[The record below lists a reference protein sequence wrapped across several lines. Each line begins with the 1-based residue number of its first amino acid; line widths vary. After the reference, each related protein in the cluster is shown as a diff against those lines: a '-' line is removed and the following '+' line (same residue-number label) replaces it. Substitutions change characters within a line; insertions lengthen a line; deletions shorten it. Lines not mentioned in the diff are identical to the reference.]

1 MRVYIEKKDYK
12 SAIRKLLKDAA
23 KEKGS
28 KILAQDG
35 HYSNQTKFKKLKSVF
50 TRYLALDKEIKGL
63 LEKSIERKELD
74 SFLDRFLL
82 VLNHDFLSS
91 NSSDLDDL
99 KKDIVYFPIYKDIV
113 KDILGE
119 IYGFNEEKN
128 EEIIKANYK
137 TQIKVVFSVYG
148 IKNLVGIKQ
157 INFLN
162 ENNIFFVAEGLGDK
176 NGQIR
181 IARLLKTP
189 IELALLLNECKKSG
203 IGCLNFFYDPVI
215 NNLESLK
222 QLNKVFSSYYD
233 LVNKIAI
240 LRKVSG
246 NAEGNFLRAVVTA
259 YFDQGFVHYSKNLKY
274 DISDGKIIFCSE
286 HEKNEERKK
295 EGNEEVFY
303 LPFSSK
309 IKDFYEQLFK
319 VTIEKNRYDID
330 FIFYF
335 LDLLN
340 LPNGFVGIYKDL
352 AEKIE
357 RNIFAQRD
365 LLLFEE
371 LKKPENKLLK
381 SHDEK
386 NFYFFIAFH
395 YALSTFKDVH
405 QFLHIFKAAELSS
418 LFYKNLDENYKH
430 VALDKMKQ
438 SYEELFRKIIN
449 DVNNGHYELIH
460 IFSVIADDKFFQ
472 KEIRELALKY
482 QISFFVRNGY
492 YKELEIIMKKNTIQD
507 LIESLSINPLMIIE
521 EAASKAIE
529 RFYNE
534 KNEKKLL
541 EIMRDTSCGYQLRKM
556 ALKKLLEI
564 YKEERK
570 FKKRIYAYLS
580 FYSKTI
586 ESLI

>member
-12 SAIRKLLKDAA
+12 LAIRKLLRDAA
-23 KEKGS
+23 KEKVN
-28 KILAQDG
+28 KILAQDN
-35 HYSNQTKFKKLKSVF
+35 NQTKFKKLKSVF
-50 TRYLALDKEIKGL
+50 TRYLAVDKEIKGL

-82 VLNHDFLSS
+82 VLNYDFLSS
-91 NSSDLDDL
+91 NSSNIDDL
-99 KKDIVYFPIYKDIV
+99 EKYIVYFPIYKDIV
-113 KDILGE
+113 KDILRE
-119 IYGFNEEKN
+119 IYGFKEEKN
-128 EEIIKANYK
+128 EEIIKANNK
-137 TQIKVVFSVYG
+137 AQIKVVFSVYG
-148 IKNLVGIKQ
+148 IENLVGTKQ

-162 ENNIFFVAEGLGDK
+162 ENSNFFIAEGLEDK

-181 IARLLKTP
+181 IARFLKTP
-189 IELALLLNECKKSG
+189 IEVALLLNECKKSG
-203 IGCLNFFYDPVI
+203 IGCLNFFYNPFI

-222 QLNKVFSSYYD
+222 QLNQVFSCYYD

-246 NAEGNFLRAVVTA
+246 NEKGNSLRAVVTA
-259 YFDQGFVHYSKNLKY
+259 YFDQGFVHYSNNLKY
-274 DISDGKIIFCSE
+274 DINDDKIIFCSE
-286 HEKNEERKK
+286 HEKMKKEKK
-295 EGNEEVFY
+295 EGKEEIFY

-319 VTIEKNRYDID
+319 LAIEKNRYDTD

-340 LPNGFVGIYKDL
+340 LPNGFFGLYKDL

-357 RNIFAQRD
+357 RNIFAQRS

-418 LFYKNLDENYKH
+418 IFYKNLDEKYKH
-430 VALDKMKQ
+430 VALDEMKKY
-438 SYEELFRKIIN
+438 YEELFRRIIN

-482 QISFFVRNGY
+482 QISFFVKNGH
-492 YKELEIIMKKNTIQD
+492 YKELKIIMKKNTIQD
-507 LIESLSINPLMIIE
+507 LIENLNINPSILIE
-521 EAASKAIE
+521 EATSKAIE
-529 RFYNE
+529 RF
-534 KNEKKLL
+534 
-541 EIMRDTSCGYQLRKM
+541 
-556 ALKKLLEI
+556 
-564 YKEERK
+564 
-570 FKKRIYAYLS
+570 
-580 FYSKTI
+580 
-586 ESLI
+586 